1 MVELVL
7 GSRRV
12 SLDEVLK
19 HKLGVSK
26 VGRLVVVGLSMDSF
40 EGFFEVLLEVD
51 ILFEVVALEHVFVFL
66 EEIFGSLGNVLFEKV
81 DLM

>member
-40 EGFFEVLLEVD
+40 EGFFEVLLEVN

>member
-1 MVELVL
+1 LVL